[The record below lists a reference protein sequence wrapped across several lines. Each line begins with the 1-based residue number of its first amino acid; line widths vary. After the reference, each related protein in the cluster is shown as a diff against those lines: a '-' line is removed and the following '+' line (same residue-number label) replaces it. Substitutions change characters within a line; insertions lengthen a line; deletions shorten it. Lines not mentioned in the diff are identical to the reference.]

1 MASSSTVSSSRRN
14 PQSPL
19 GHGSKDFECLKLEL
33 NFSTWGCFAPIF
45 QAFRSIQPAKSCQ
58 VMPSHANSASKCHLS
73 QAPKRPSNILRR
85 PALPLLSAGATCG
98 SPSFVAVR
106 FRIGPGPHCG
116 PKIGGPQ
123 LVVAT
128 SCNNFA
134 TH

>member
-33 NFSTWGCFAPIF
+33 NFSAWGCFAPIF

-58 VMPSHANSASKCHLS
+58 IRPTQHQSATCCHKP
-73 QAPKRPSNILRR
+73 QPKRPSNILRR
-85 PALPLLSAGATCG
+85 PAPLPLLSAGATCG

-116 PKIGGPQ
+116 PKIGGPR